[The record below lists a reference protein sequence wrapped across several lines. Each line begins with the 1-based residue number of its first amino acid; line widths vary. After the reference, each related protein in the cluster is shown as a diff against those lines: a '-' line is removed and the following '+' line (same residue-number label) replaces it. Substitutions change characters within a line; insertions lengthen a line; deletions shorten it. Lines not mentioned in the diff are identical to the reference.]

1 MGEKDQILQML
12 EIHRR
17 ALRQTLSDVTDEQ
30 AVALP
35 TVSALCLGGLLKH
48 VTYAEKLWVD
58 FIVDGKK
65 EDDLDRYAASFRI
78 EAGESVASLLAAYEA
93 AARRTD
99 DVIAALPDLDV
110 AHPLPEA
117 PWYPPNTSWSA
128 RQVLLHILAETTQHA
143 GHADIIKETLVKQTL
158 VAA

>member
-1 MGEKDQILQML
+1 MDERDQILQVL
-12 EIHRR
+12 ETHRR
-17 ALRQTLSDVTDEQ
+17 GIRQTLSDVTDEQ

-65 EDDLDRYAASFRI
+65 EDDLDRYAASFRV
-78 EAGESVASLLAAYEA
+78 EPGESVASLLAAYEA

-158 VAA
+158 VAV

>member
-12 EIHRR
+12 ETHRR
-17 ALRQTLSDVTDEQ
+17 AFRQALSDVTDEQ
-30 AVALP
+30 AVARP

-48 VTYAEKLWVD
+48 VTYAEALWVD

-65 EDDLDRYAASFRI
+65 EDDLDRYAASFRV
-78 EAGESVASLLAAYEA
+78 EPGESVESLLAAYEA
-93 AARRTD
+93 TARRTD
-99 DVIAALPDLDV
+99 DVINALPDLDV

-128 RQVLLHILAETTQHA
+128 RQVLLHVLAETTQHA
-143 GHADIIKETLVKQTL
+143 GHADIIKETLVKQAL

>member
-1 MGEKDQILQML
+1 MDEREQILQML
-12 EIHRR
+12 ETHRR
-17 ALRQTLSDVTDEQ
+17 GIRQTLSDVTDEQ

-65 EDDLDRYAASFRI
+65 EDDLDRYAASFRV
-78 EAGESVASLLAAYEA
+78 EPGESVASLLAAYEA

-110 AHPLPEA
+110 AHPLPAA

-143 GHADIIKETLVKQTL
+143 GHADIIKEALVKQTL